1 MHIFF
6 KNNPPSYKIEDSSSA
21 IQMGTPRS
29 IFNGSSINESMM
41 SPSQANPSIENS
53 LSGNA

>member
-1 MHIFF
+1 MHIFLK
-6 KNNPPSYKIEDSSSA
+6 KNPSSYKVEDSSSA
-21 IQMGTPRS
+21 IQIRTPRS
-29 IFNGSSINESMM
+29 IFYGSSINESMI